1 MNTRTLFT
9 SFSPPPF
16 SLTVHHKI
24 HQRITP
30 QHHQQQSNATFQRS
44 FVHTIPHRVSN
55 RHSQPQ
61 RHKRHQCQ
69 PHLDKNNIKT
79 KRKKQP
85 VRPSWSLYSSTMVND
100 GQKKKQPVM
109 SLSRPQKC
117 DPAFVQQTPRDAVVP
132 SRHHHTALTSTSL
145 LIMETRL
152 LAPQITTP
160 PANDRKTATC
170 AGN

>member
-1 MNTRTLFT
+1 MYSLLVQYKNTVHDCMYVCMNKYTRVQHYSHPSLHPPPPHNPT
-9 SFSPPPF
+9 PPPF

-100 GQKKKQPVM
+100 VVKKQNN
-109 SLSRPQKC
+109 R
-117 DPAFVQQTPRDAVVP
+117 
-132 SRHHHTALTSTSL
+132 
-145 LIMETRL
+145 
-152 LAPQITTP
+152 
-160 PANDRKTATC
+160 
-170 AGN
+170 